1 MFTIKIIVSLV
12 LMLILLL
19 GTLLFFIHTAVSII
33 DLFRNSAPY
42 VPLRDHA
49 IEKLVNEITVNE
61 DSVVYD
67 LGAGDGRVLYHLAK
81 SKMKGVY
88 IGVERSPAPLLFS
101 LYYRF
106 LLRGKKYNFIMKN
119 ADFFDVS
126 VTDATHVVMYLFPK
140 LMDALL
146 PKLQAELKKGT
157 LVYAVDFKFSNME
170 PIRTVDISSALD
182 GTGLGKTL
190 FIYQF

>member
-1 MFTIKIIVSLV
+1 MSLV